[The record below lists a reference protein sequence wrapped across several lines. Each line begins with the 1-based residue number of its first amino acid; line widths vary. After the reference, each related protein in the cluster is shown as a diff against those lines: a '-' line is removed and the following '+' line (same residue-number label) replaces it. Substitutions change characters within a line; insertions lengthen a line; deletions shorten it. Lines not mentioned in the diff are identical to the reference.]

1 MIQYNTLT
9 FSQLNKL
16 KSGMKIG
23 TLVTLELLSNIIG
36 NSNNQNNV
44 PYKLLLT
51 NVQVSRLRNAF
62 ANGSSANI
70 KLSETQLHKK
80 GQLGGSL
87 GIHLGSLLKS
97 RLPLMKDILKPL
109 AKSVLIPLELTAAA
123 SAANAAITARK
134 TILSFSRRPEKT
146 VFPKKLRWNL
156 IFLVLLGKIIFL
168 FPENMIL
175 PTNGK

>member
-1 MIQYNTLT
+1 M
-9 FSQLNKL
+9 
-16 KSGMKIG
+16 
-23 TLVTLELLSNIIG
+23 
-36 NSNNQNNV
+36 
-44 PYKLLLT
+44 
-51 NVQVSRLRNAF
+51 QVSRLRNAF

-97 RLPLMKDILKPL
+97 GLPLMKDILKPL